1 MFRVLL
7 QTPKTE
13 QAMAQNPIG
22 LYIDEFHWD
31 KVQG

>member
-1 MFRVLL
+1 MFRVMRE
-7 QTPKTE
+7 TPKTE
-13 QAMAQNPIG
+13 EAMAKNPIG

>member
-1 MFRVLL
+1 MRE
-7 QTPKTE
+7 TPKTE
-13 QAMAQNPIG
+13 EAMAKNPIG